1 MFEKTQIDQLVFDAL
16 LNFSDDPVDNKLIL
30 L

>member
-16 LNFSDDPVDNKLIL
+16 LNFSDGPVDNQLIL